1 MSQQMEQH
9 SATSLA
15 ARVGVSRG
23 ALMGAILAGRLPAKK
38 TTIGAREIYTITT
51 EAVEDYKADV
61 LRKLQARVAKITTDP
76 VRAAEITGS
85 AIANMKKEAEQENA
99 VWTPRKLA
107 DRFAIGLEAASY
119 LLGRYAERIENG
131 YKVTPE
137 AMRSIERHVAETR
150 GGGTIKNAGGVFVP

>member
-1 MSQQMEQH
+1 MNQQMEQH

-23 ALMGAILAGRLPAKK
+23 ALMGAISSGRLPAKK
-38 TTIGAREIYTITT
+38 TVIGAREIYTITT

-61 LRKLQARVAKITTDP
+61 LRKLQARVAKISSDP

-85 AIANMKKEAEQENA
+85 AIANLKKEAEQENA

-107 DRFAIGLEAASY
+107 DHFAIGLESASY

-131 YKVTPE
+131 YRVSPE

-150 GGGTIKNAGGVFVP
+150 GGGTIKNAGGVYVA